1 MLFLARVPHRAP
13 PSPVPGQ
20 LGCFG
25 VGDRQQLLECLT
37 PPLGRV
43 SALLGWECI
52 YNMFCFLCQRQSVRN
67 MVWVSI
73 FLGAFP
79 EKCNI
84 WPLAQGSR
92 AAPVSRAAA
101 GSCVRPR
108 KMLLWQF
115 WWDRKDKQGLVSV
128 SGCKLFSMILC
139 PSSRAEWLACVL
151 GTLPLQ
157 AVEILMEVDASTAA
171 FLLFFFSLPY
181 FLVLHIDAGTEWASG
196 ESRKVLQKDCSLSHL
211 S

>member
-1 MLFLARVPHRAP
+1 MLLACLMFGLSFGQDIAHVPQEEPPNTWPGQAAYQRRTAQNLLSHPHFVGAATGNGALWICGACPGWHPGGDVPHAPVLFLARVPHRAP

-25 VGDRQQLLECLT
+25 VGDRQQLSECLT

-108 KMLLWQF
+108 KMLL
-115 WWDRKDKQGLVSV
+115 
-128 SGCKLFSMILC
+128 
-139 PSSRAEWLACVL
+139 
-151 GTLPLQ
+151 
-157 AVEILMEVDASTAA
+157 
-171 FLLFFFSLPY
+171 
-181 FLVLHIDAGTEWASG
+181 
-196 ESRKVLQKDCSLSHL
+196 
-211 S
+211 